1 MSDTKTDITQVR
13 FSSTVFPSKADMELW
28 NSLTPEEQ
36 RAVVARDLD
45 EAEKSGSAAPE
56 SAAAIIERVR
66 SKTPAT

>member
-1 MSDTKTDITQVR
+1 MTDTKTDLSHVR
-13 FSSTVFPSKADMELW
+13 FSSTVFPSNADMELW

-45 EAEKSGSAAPE
+45 DAEKSGSVAPE

-66 SKTPAT
+66 NTSAT